1 MTIVPGHLP
10 FEQFQHP
17 SVPMYKDIYFF
28 NLTNAEEFVDGG
40 RPRVEEVGPYSFR

>member
-1 MTIVPGHLP
+1 MTIVPGHQT
-10 FEQFQHP
+10 FKQFQDP

-28 NLTNAEEFVDGG
+28 NLTNAEEFANGA